1 MDDIGEA
8 IRSVTRIA
16 SKARPLL
23 EPRRQEIHA
32 VMHTNGDPYVIRA
45 CTNSLI
51 VINEIEKVQSET
63 ESVCDYLFNHYFT
76 SEYAKEK
83 RALLVLQPGPVVS
96 DNNFFSHRLESLKIQ
111 RENFVRVEKVSIGKL
126 SVQYCLTPTFRDRL
140 NRNLTLLH
148 RLEDLIVDLESL
160 YQYAKDKL
168 EEKERIN
175 FGVTEVRKIS
185 PYEYKDPREV
195 NFKIPKVKDETKV
208 VTRVRNPTY
217 LDFLYRPQVNVTR
230 KT

>member
-1 MDDIGEA
+1 MDNIGEV

-23 EPRRQEIHA
+23 EPRRQEIYA
-32 VMHTNGDPYVIRA
+32 VMYTNGDPSVIRA

-51 VINEIEKVQSET
+51 VINEIEKMQSET

-83 RALLVLQPGPVVS
+83 RAFLVLQPGPVVS
-96 DNNFFSHRLESLKIQ
+96 DKNFFSHRLESLKIQ
-111 RENFVRVEKVSIGKL
+111 RENFVRVEKVSIGKI

-168 EEKERIN
+168 EEKERTN
-175 FGVTEVRKIS
+175 FGVTEVRKTS

-195 NFKIPKVKDETKV
+195 NFKIPKIKNETKV

-217 LDFLYRPQVNVTR
+217 LGFLYRPQIN
-230 KT
+230 

>member
-1 MDDIGEA
+1 MDNIGEA

-23 EPRRQEIHA
+23 EHRRREIYA
-32 VMHTNGDPYVIRA
+32 AMHTNEDPYVIRA

-51 VINEIEKVQSET
+51 VINEIERMQSET
-63 ESVCDYLFNHYFT
+63 ESLCDYLFNHYFT

-83 RALLVLQPGPVVS
+83 RASLVLQPGPVVS
-96 DNNFFSHRLESLKIQ
+96 DKNFFSHRLESLKIQ

-168 EEKERIN
+168 EEKEKVD
-175 FGVTEVRKIS
+175 FETTEVRKIS
-185 PYEYKDPREV
+185 PYEYKDTREV
-195 NFKIPKVKDETKV
+195 NFKIPKIKNETKV

-217 LDFLYRPQVNVTR
+217 LDFLYRPQN
-230 KT
+230 

>member
-32 VMHTNGDPYVIRA
+32 VMHTNEDPYVIRA

-51 VINEIEKVQSET
+51 VINEIERMQSET

-83 RALLVLQPGPVVS
+83 RALLVLRPGPVVS
-96 DNNFFSHRLESLKIQ
+96 DKNFFSHRLESLKIQ

-126 SVQYCLTPTFRDRL
+126 SVQYCLTPIFRDRL

-217 LDFLYRPQVNVTR
+217 LDFLYRPQVN
-230 KT
+230 

>member
-1 MDDIGEA
+1 MDNIGEA
-8 IRSVTRIA
+8 IRLVTRIA

-23 EPRRQEIHA
+23 EPRRQETHA
-32 VMHTNGDPYVIRA
+32 AMHTNEDPYVIRA

-51 VINEIEKVQSET
+51 VINEIERMQSET
-63 ESVCDYLFNHYFT
+63 ENVCDYLFNHYFT

-96 DNNFFSHRLESLKIQ
+96 DKNFFSHRLESLKIQ

-175 FGVTEVRKIS
+175 SELTKVRKTS

-195 NFKIPKVKDETKV
+195 NFRIPKIKNETEV

-217 LDFLYRPQVNVTR
+217 LDFLYRPQIN
-230 KT
+230 

>member
-1 MDDIGEA
+1 MDNIGEA

-16 SKARPLL
+16 NKARPLL

-32 VMHTNGDPYVIRA
+32 VMHTNGDPCVIRA

-51 VINEIEKVQSET
+51 VINEIEKMQIET
-63 ESVCDYLFNHYFT
+63 ESVCDYLFNHYFK

-96 DNNFFSHRLESLKIQ
+96 DKNFFSHRLKSLKVQ

-126 SVQYCLTPTFRDRL
+126 SVQYCLTPTFKDRL
-140 NRNLTLLH
+140 NRNLILLH

-168 EEKERIN
+168 EEKERVN
-175 FGVTEVRKIS
+175 SELNKVGKTS

-195 NFKIPKVKDETKV
+195 NFRIPKIKNETEV

-217 LDFLYRPQVNVTR
+217 LDFLYRPQIS
-230 KT
+230 

>member
-1 MDDIGEA
+1 MDNIGEA

-32 VMHTNGDPYVIRA
+32 VMHTNEDPYVIRA

-51 VINEIEKVQSET
+51 VINEIERMQSET

-83 RALLVLQPGPVVS
+83 RASLVLQPGPVVS
-96 DNNFFSHRLESLKIQ
+96 DKNFFSHRLESLKIQ

-175 FGVTEVRKIS
+175 VGVTEVRKIS

-217 LDFLYRPQVNVTR
+217 LDFLYRPQVN
-230 KT
+230 

>member
-1 MDDIGEA
+1 
-8 IRSVTRIA
+8 VRI
-16 SKARPLL
+16 
-23 EPRRQEIHA
+23 
-32 VMHTNGDPYVIRA
+32 
-45 CTNSLI
+45 
-51 VINEIEKVQSET
+51 
-63 ESVCDYLFNHYFT
+63 
-76 SEYAKEK
+76 
-83 RALLVLQPGPVVS
+83 
-96 DNNFFSHRLESLKIQ
+96 
-111 RENFVRVEKVSIGKL
+111 EKVSIGKL

-175 FGVTEVRKIS
+175 SELTKVRKTS

-195 NFKIPKVKDETKV
+195 NFRIPKIKNETEV

-217 LDFLYRPQVNVTR
+217 LDFLYRPQIN
-230 KT
+230 

>member
-32 VMHTNGDPYVIRA
+32 VMHTNGDPYVTRA

-51 VINEIEKVQSET
+51 VINEIEKMQSET

-96 DNNFFSHRLESLKIQ
+96 DKNFFSHRLESLKIQ

-195 NFKIPKVKDETKV
+195 NFKIPKVKDGTKV

-217 LDFLYRPQVNVTR
+217 LDFLYRPQVN
-230 KT
+230 

>member
-1 MDDIGEA
+1 MDNIGEA

-32 VMHTNGDPYVIRA
+32 VMHTDGDPYVIRA

-51 VINEIEKVQSET
+51 VINEIERMQSET

-96 DNNFFSHRLESLKIQ
+96 DKNFFSHRLESLKIQ

-168 EEKERIN
+168 EEKEKTN
-175 FGVTEVRKIS
+175 FEITKVRKTS

-217 LDFLYRPQVNVTR
+217 LDFLYRPQVN
-230 KT
+230 

>member
-1 MDDIGEA
+1 MDIIGEA

-23 EPRRQEIHA
+23 GPRRQEIYA

-51 VINEIEKVQSET
+51 VINEIERMQIET
-63 ESVCDYLFNHYFT
+63 ESVCDYLFNHYFK

-96 DNNFFSHRLESLKIQ
+96 DKNFFSHRLESLEIQ
-111 RENFVRVEKVSIGKL
+111 RENFVRIEKVSIGKL
-126 SVQYCLTPTFRDRL
+126 SAQYRLTPTFRDRL

-175 FGVTEVRKIS
+175 SELTKVRKTS

-195 NFKIPKVKDETKV
+195 NFRIPKIKNETEV

-217 LDFLYRPQVNVTR
+217 LDFLYRPQIN
-230 KT
+230 

>member
-1 MDDIGEA
+1 MDNIGEA

-23 EPRRQEIHA
+23 GPRRQEIYA

-51 VINEIEKVQSET
+51 VINEIEKIQNET
-63 ESVCDYLFNHYFT
+63 ENVCDYLFNHYFT

-96 DNNFFSHRLESLKIQ
+96 DKNFFSHRLESLKIQ

-126 SVQYCLTPTFRDRL
+126 SVQYCLTPIFRDRL

-168 EEKERIN
+168 EEKEKIN

-195 NFKIPKVKDETKV
+195 NFKIPKVKNETKV

-217 LDFLYRPQVNVTR
+217 LDFLYRPQVN
-230 KT
+230 

>member
-1 MDDIGEA
+1 MDNIGEA

-51 VINEIEKVQSET
+51 VINEIERMQIET
-63 ESVCDYLFNHYFT
+63 ESVCDYLFNHYFK

-83 RALLVLQPGPVVS
+83 RALLVLQSGPVVS
-96 DNNFFSHRLESLKIQ
+96 DKNFFSHRLESLKIQ
-111 RENFVRVEKVSIGKL
+111 RENFVRIEKVSIGKL

-175 FGVTEVRKIS
+175 SELTKVRKTS
-185 PYEYKDPREV
+185 PYEYKGPREV
-195 NFKIPKVKDETKV
+195 NFRIPKIKNETEV
-208 VTRVRNPTY
+208 VMRVRNPTY
-217 LDFLYRPQVNVTR
+217 LDFLYRPQIN
-230 KT
+230 

>member
-1 MDDIGEA
+1 MDNIGEA

-23 EPRRQEIHA
+23 GPRRQEIYA

-51 VINEIEKVQSET
+51 VINEIEKIQNET
-63 ESVCDYLFNHYFT
+63 ENVCDYLFNHYFT

-96 DNNFFSHRLESLKIQ
+96 DKNFFSHRLESLKIQ

-126 SVQYCLTPTFRDRL
+126 SVQYCLTPIFRDRL

-160 YQYAKDKL
+160 YRYAKDKL
-168 EEKERIN
+168 EEKEKTN

-195 NFKIPKVKDETKV
+195 NFKIPKVRDETKA
-208 VTRVRNPTY
+208 VTRIRNPTY
-217 LDFLYRPQVNVTR
+217 LDFLYRPQVN
-230 KT
+230 

>member
-1 MDDIGEA
+1 MDNIGEA

-32 VMHTNGDPYVIRA
+32 VMHTNGDPYVTRA

-51 VINEIEKVQSET
+51 VINEIEKMQSET

-76 SEYAKEK
+76 SDYAKEK

-96 DNNFFSHRLESLKIQ
+96 DKNFFSHRLESLKIQ

-126 SVQYCLTPTFRDRL
+126 SAQYYLTPTFRDRL

-168 EEKERIN
+168 EEKEKTN
-175 FGVTEVRKIS
+175 FEITEVRKIS

-217 LDFLYRPQVNVTR
+217 LDFLYRPQV
-230 KT
+230 K

>member
-16 SKARPLL
+16 SKVRPLL

-51 VINEIEKVQSET
+51 VINEIERMQSET

-83 RALLVLQPGPVVS
+83 RASLVLQPGPVVS
-96 DNNFFSHRLESLKIQ
+96 DKNFFSHRLQSLKIQ

-175 FGVTEVRKIS
+175 FGVIEVRKIF

-208 VTRVRNPTY
+208 VTRIRNPTY
-217 LDFLYRPQVNVTR
+217 LDFLYRPQVN
-230 KT
+230 

>member
-23 EPRRQEIHA
+23 GPRRQEIYA
-32 VMHTNGDPYVIRA
+32 IMHTNKDPYVIRA

-51 VINEIEKVQSET
+51 VINEIERMQSET

-96 DNNFFSHRLESLKIQ
+96 DKNFFSHRLESLKIQ
-111 RENFVRVEKVSIGKL
+111 RENFVRVEKISIGKL
-126 SVQYCLTPTFRDRL
+126 SAQYRLTPTFRDRL

-168 EEKERIN
+168 EKKEKVN
-175 FGVTEVRKIS
+175 FEVTETRKTS
-185 PYEYKDPREV
+185 HYEYKDPREV

-217 LDFLYRPQVNVTR
+217 LDFLYRPQVN
-230 KT
+230 

>member
-23 EPRRQEIHA
+23 GTRRQEIYA
-32 VMHTNGDPYVIRA
+32 VMHTNGDPYVVRA

-51 VINEIEKVQSET
+51 VINEIEKMQSET
-63 ESVCDYLFNHYFT
+63 ESVCDYLFNHHFT

-83 RALLVLQPGPVVS
+83 RALLVLQPGSVVS
-96 DNNFFSHRLESLKIQ
+96 DKNFFSHRLESLKIQ
-111 RENFVRVEKVSIGKL
+111 RENFVRVEKISIGKL

-168 EEKERIN
+168 DEKERVN
-175 FGVTEVRKIS
+175 FEVTEIRKTS
-185 PYEYKDPREV
+185 HYEYKDPREV

-208 VTRVRNPTY
+208 VTRIRNPTY
-217 LDFLYRPQVNVTR
+217 LDFLYRPQAN
-230 KT
+230 